1 MAFRR
6 VDCHC
11 QSVDW
16 QSIVTDNRPG
26 TLGKIGK
33 MPNIKN
39 IEYIKKNKLVIV
51 YGCLV
56 VALFIRLSVGGGG
69 IGWVG
74 WCLF

>member
-1 MAFRR
+1 
-6 VDCHC
+6 
-11 QSVDW
+11 
-16 QSIVTDNRPG
+16 
-26 TLGKIGK
+26 
-33 MPNIKN
+33 MPIIKN

>member
-1 MAFRR
+1 M
-6 VDCHC
+6 
-11 QSVDW
+11 
-16 QSIVTDNRPG
+16 SI
-26 TLGKIGK
+26 
-33 MPNIKN
+33 IKN

-56 VALFIRLSVGGGG
+56 VALFIQLSVGGGG